1 MRRFLSFCIV
11 AAVAAV
17 AFVLPTSGVAGAK
30 AKAKGGKPVSVRLFE
45 FGVKPSPKFVAAGKI
60 TFTAKDIG
68 TMKHEM
74 VLVRVQPGTP
84 LPTAADGSVD
94 EAAIP
99 AADKLGEVGNI
110 KPKKSGKLT
119 KTLAPGDYMLFCNL
133 VTTSGGTTYVHYAE
147 GMHSEFTAG

>member
-1 MRRFLSFCIV
+1 MRRFLSFCII
-11 AAVAAV
+11 AAVASV
-17 AFVLPTSGVAGAK
+17 AFVLPTSMAGAK

-45 FGVKPSPKFVAAGKI
+45 FGVKPSLKFVAAGKI
-60 TFTAKDIG
+60 TFTAKNIG
-68 TMKHEM
+68 TIKHEM

-110 KPKKSGKLT
+110 KPKKSGTLT
-119 KTLAPGDYMLFCNL
+119 KTLTPGDYMLFCNL
-133 VTTSGGTTYVHYAE
+133 VSTSGGTTFVHYAE